1 MAGCTSKGAPAI
13 FLFRN
18 AGLNKNG
25 LFSMKIDTQNIIRGD
40 QLAGARLIRLLEE
53 GDPAG
58 IEVLKRLYPHTG
70 TAFVM
75 GLTGP
80 PGSGKSTLVNSIIS
94 EVRNRNMKIAV
105 VAIDPSSPISGGAL
119 LGDRI
124 RMRRH
129 TEDDGV
135 FIRSMATRGHLGGLS
150 KTTRETVLVF
160 DAMGYDVILIETV
173 GVGQDEVEIAQFA
186 HSTAVVSLP
195 GMGDDIQ
202 AMKAGLLEIGDI
214 FVVNKADIPGADDV
228 AEQLR
233 VMLGMS
239 SRAQSDWLPPILK
252 TVAVKNRGIIELV
265 DAFWRHRQF
274 LMDSGAFGEHNYK
287 WEFKFFRRLVMEKA
301 ADRIFSEMQDSEAF
315 LALCDDL
322 KNRKMDPFSA
332 AELITGGLEFKK
344 QIR

>member
-1 MAGCTSKGAPAI
+1 M
-13 FLFRN
+13 
-18 AGLNKNG
+18 
-25 LFSMKIDTQNIIRGD
+25 SMKIDAQDIVRGD
-40 QLAGARLIRLLEE
+40 QLAGARLIRMLEE
-53 GDPAG
+53 GDSGG
-58 IEVLKRLYPHTG
+58 IEILKHLYPHTG
-70 TAFVM
+70 SAFVM

-80 PGSGKSTLVNSIIS
+80 PGSGKSTLVNCIIG
-94 EVRNRNMKIAV
+94 EVRRRNMKIAV

-202 AMKAGLLEIGDI
+202 AMKAGLLEIGNL
-214 FVVNKADIPGADDV
+214 FVVNKADTAGADDV
-228 AEQLR
+228 VEQLHA
-233 VMLGMS
+233 MLQMGNKS
-239 SRAQSDWLPPILK
+239 ENDWLPPILK
-252 TVAVKNRGIIELV
+252 TIAVKGQGISELV
-265 DAFWRHRQF
+265 DAFWQHRKF
-274 LMDSGAFGEHNYK
+274 LSDSGQFDEHNVK
-287 WEFKFFRRLVMEKA
+287 WEFQFFRQLVMEMA
-301 ADRIFSEMQDSEAF
+301 ADRIFSASKGSPAHQTLLE
-315 LALCDDL
+315 DL
-322 KNRKMDPFSA
+322 KNRQIDPFSA
-332 AELITGGLEFKK
+332 AELLIKGLEYKIDK
-344 QIR
+344 IHLL

>member
-1 MAGCTSKGAPAI
+1 
-13 FLFRN
+13 
-18 AGLNKNG
+18 
-25 LFSMKIDTQNIIRGD
+25 MKIYAEDIIRGN
-40 QLAGARLIRLLEE
+40 QLAGARLIRMLEE

-58 IEVLKRLYPHTG
+58 AEVLKRLYSHTG
-70 TAFVM
+70 AAFVM

-80 PGSGKSTLVNSIIS
+80 PGSGKSTLVNSIIG
-94 EVRNRNMKIAV
+94 EIRQRDMKIAV

-129 TEDDGV
+129 TEDSGV

-214 FVVNKADIPGADDV
+214 FVVNKADTPGAEDV

-233 VMLGMS
+233 AMLEMS
-239 SRAQSDWLPPILK
+239 SRSETDWLPPVIK
-252 TVAVKNRGIIELV
+252 TVAVKNRGIAELV
-265 DAFWRHRQF
+265 DAFWQHRQF
-274 LMDSGAFGEHNYK
+274 LMASGKLAEHNYK
-287 WEFKFFRRLVMEKA
+287 WEFQFFRQLVMEMA
-301 ADRIFSEMQDSEAF
+301 ADRIFSEIKDSPAY

-332 AELITGGLEFKK
+332 AELILGGLEYKK

>member
-1 MAGCTSKGAPAI
+1 
-13 FLFRN
+13 
-18 AGLNKNG
+18 
-25 LFSMKIDTQNIIRGD
+25 MKIDAQDIIRGD

-53 GDPAG
+53 GDPKG
-58 IEVLKRLYPHTG
+58 LEVLKQLYPHTG

-80 PGSGKSTLVNSIIS
+80 PGSGKSTLVNCIIG
-94 EVRNRNMKIAV
+94 EVRRRDMKIAV

-202 AMKAGLLEIGDI
+202 VMKAGLLEIADVL
-214 FVVNKADIPGADDV
+214 VVNKADTPGADEV
-228 AEQLR
+228 VERLR
-233 VMLGMS
+233 GMLEMGS
-239 SRAQSDWLPPILK
+239 KPVNEWVPPVLK
-252 TVAVKNRGIIELV
+252 TVAVKNNGIIELV
-265 DAFWRHRQF
+265 DALWRHRRF
-274 LMDSGAFGEHNYK
+274 LMDSGAFDAHNYN
-287 WEFKFFRRLVMEKA
+287 WEFQYFRQLVMEMA
-301 ADRIFSEMQDSEAF
+301 ADRIFSEMKDSPAYHTLLE
-315 LALCDDL
+315 DL
-322 KNRKMDPFSA
+322 KNRKIDPFSA
-332 AELITGGLEFKK
+332 AEHLVKGLDYKK
-344 QIR
+344 